1 MNMRNATENIE
12 EFYDPVNYDI
22 EEGEATRLRAM
33 FYADIA
39 RQTGGPVLEIGCGS
53 GLAIIP
59 LAQQGFQC
67 CGVDLS
73 RPMLE
78 HARQKSQQQGLHIRW
93 LEADARQF
101 ELGQRYAFIFMTGN
115 AFQAFLRRQDQ
126 EALLACVQRHL
137 APAGVFAF
145 ETRNPSGHDLT
156 ARLDEEFWNRY
167 LNAQGQWVTVSGTQ
181 VYDPIQQVMH
191 WTTYR
196 RWAVAGQDQVKVT
209 KIDCRFTYP
218 QELEALLHY
227 NGFNIVQQYGG
238 WDKQALGEASLTMIN
253 LCQISI

>member
-1 MNMRNATENIE
+1 MRDAIENIE
-12 EFYDPVNYDI
+12 EFTDPVNYDI
-22 EEGEATRLRAM
+22 EEGDVTRRRAM

-53 GLAIIP
+53 GLATIP
-59 LAQQGFQC
+59 IAEQGFQC

-73 RPMLE
+73 RPMLD
-78 HARQKSQQQGLHIRW
+78 HARLKSQQQGLDIRW
-93 LEADARQF
+93 VEADGRYF
-101 ELGQRYAFIFMTGN
+101 ELGQQFAFIFMTGN
-115 AFQAFLRRQDQ
+115 AFQAFLRRPDQ
-126 EALLACVQRHL
+126 EALLACVRRHL

-167 LNAQGQWVTVSGTQ
+167 VNAQGQWVTVSGTQ

-196 RWAVAGQDQVKVT
+196 RWTVERQAYVKVT

-227 NGFNIVQQYGG
+227 NGFNIVQQYGN
-238 WDKQALGEASLTMIN
+238 WDKQALAETSLTMIN
-253 LCQISI
+253 LCQVSI